1 MRLLKEFMVI
11 TALPMLLCGCG
22 AGKSLQA
29 GAAKLTDDL
38 GTALTAPYT
47 KVDSQW
53 RGKPIS
59 TFESKFGAPT
69 DRGAAGG
76 TPVLTWQ
83 RSRVVRIPARTY
95 DQTEYVG
102 NMVLTKR
109 IFSPEHDQEV
119 SCTVAVTAK
128 SGMITRVKPLSDRV
142 VPVGEDG
149 FFPSNT
155 STCQI
160 IFGL

>member
-1 MRLLKEFMVI
+1 MRLLKKLVVV

-22 AGKSLQA
+22 AAKSLQA
-29 GAAKLTDDL
+29 GAAKLSDDL

-47 KVDSQW
+47 KIDSQW
-53 RGKPIS
+53 RGKPIAK
-59 TFESKFGAPT
+59 FEDKFGAPT
-69 DRGAAGG
+69 DRSVAGG
-76 TPVLTWQ
+76 APVLTWQ
-83 RSRVVRIPARTY
+83 RSRMVRIPARTY
-95 DQTEYVG
+95 DQTEYIG

-128 SGMITRVKPLSDRV
+128 SGIITRVKPLSDRV

>member
-69 DRGAAGG
+69 DRSAAGG

-128 SGMITRVKPLSDRV
+128 SGMITRVKTLSDRV

>member
-1 MRLLKEFMVI
+1 MRLFKEFMVI
-11 TALPMLLCGCG
+11 TVLPMLLCGCG
-22 AGKSLQA
+22 AAKSLQA

-53 RGKPIS
+53 RGKPIA

-69 DRGAAGG
+69 DRSAAGG

-128 SGMITRVKPLSDRV
+128 SGMITRVKTLSDRV